1 MTREEFIEK
10 VVGFENGLLSDDLN
24 VSTKHL
30 GDLLV
35 NLDARL
41 RFFEEERAE
50 QNKAIWETLK

>member
-10 VVGFENGLLSDDLN
+10 VVGFENALLSDDLN